1 MSSPNMPRVRDPGNA
16 VGSAASG
23 VAAGFRFGWRRP
35 GSGQAGVGSRQGI
48 ESILELLRAAVA
60 VSRRRVAIRGDQ
72 RSPGRIGTTFA
83 KMCAGAAVERRGSG
97 KEPIMGI
104 FSRLSD
110 IINSNVNSILD
121 QAEDPQKIIR
131 LIVQEMEETL
141 VEVRAT
147 AARMI
152 AERKEADR
160 RLQRVRDAQ
169 ADWDRKA
176 ELALRKG
183 REDLSRAALIE
194 KAKLA
199 DVANALAEESAAL
212 AAALAQGEEDIGK
225 LEAKLRDAK
234 ARQKAML
241 AREETAN
248 NRLRTRRTLHD
259 PRLAD
264 AFTRFEHVERRID
277 RLEGEVE
284 SYDLGT
290 KKTLSQEIAELEADA
305 AIEAELEALKARLAK
320 ERPSS

>member
-1 MSSPNMPRVRDPGNA
+1 
-16 VGSAASG
+16 
-23 VAAGFRFGWRRP
+23 
-35 GSGQAGVGSRQGI
+35 
-48 ESILELLRAAVA
+48 
-60 VSRRRVAIRGDQ
+60 
-72 RSPGRIGTTFA
+72 
-83 KMCAGAAVERRGSG
+83 
-97 KEPIMGI
+97 MGI

-147 AARMI
+147 AARLI

>member
-1 MSSPNMPRVRDPGNA
+1 
-16 VGSAASG
+16 
-23 VAAGFRFGWRRP
+23 
-35 GSGQAGVGSRQGI
+35 
-48 ESILELLRAAVA
+48 
-60 VSRRRVAIRGDQ
+60 
-72 RSPGRIGTTFA
+72 
-83 KMCAGAAVERRGSG
+83 
-97 KEPIMGI
+97 MGI

-121 QAEDPQKIIR
+121 HAEDPQKIIR

-141 VEVRAT
+141 VEVRTT

-160 RLQRVRDAQ
+160 RLQRVREAQ

-183 REDLSRAALIE
+183 REDLSRAALME

-199 DVANALAEESAAL
+199 EVADALAEESAAL

-284 SYDLGT
+284 SYDLGS
-290 KKTLSQEIAELEADA
+290 KKTLSQEIADLEADA
-305 AIEAELEALKARLAK
+305 AIEAELDALKARLAK
-320 ERPSS
+320 EQSA

>member
-1 MSSPNMPRVRDPGNA
+1 
-16 VGSAASG
+16 
-23 VAAGFRFGWRRP
+23 
-35 GSGQAGVGSRQGI
+35 
-48 ESILELLRAAVA
+48 
-60 VSRRRVAIRGDQ
+60 
-72 RSPGRIGTTFA
+72 
-83 KMCAGAAVERRGSG
+83 
-97 KEPIMGI
+97 MGI